1 MFDNTITVIEHF
13 ARDPSD
19 INTARIAFNVLS
31 KMIATWGGPDIQ
43 PLSFATST
51 SAPEPPPNSPVA
63 DLRPSPTIP
72 GFDVFAVTRFS
83 PLSWAI
89 PASAGFKT
97 ADAGGRMLVCE
108 IAAMQQEI
116 LKKNGRMYVE
126 SLRGEL
132 AAMGAGAGD
141 VQVYVAKLSGDKKGF
156 QEFLVGFL
164 GRGG

>member
-1 MFDNTITVIEHF
+1 MFENTITVIEHF
-13 ARDPSD
+13 TRDPSD
-19 INTARIAFNVLS
+19 ISTARTAFNLLS
-31 KMIATWGGPDIQ
+31 KMIAIWGGPDIH
-43 PLSFATST
+43 PLSSST
-51 SAPEPPPNSPVA
+51 SAAAPEPPPNSPVP
-63 DLRPSPTIP
+63 DLRPSPVIP

-89 PASAGFKT
+89 PASPGFKT

-108 IAAMQQEI
+108 IATMQQEI

-132 AAMGAGAGD
+132 AAMGAGVGD
-141 VQVYVAKLSGDKKGF
+141 VQVYVAKLSGDRKGF

-164 GRGG
+164 GRG